1 MIWSHSRP
9 YLCASESIQD
19 RAGNRSTTIAC
30 GAHRRASACGV
41 VNSAGEP
48 GCVITLTEREDLNLW
63 AVWSHTECKERSR
76 CRRRQVVRFSGC
88 EGPSTYPDGQSG
100 WLAGLRLTW
109 AHRTKQCPT
118 ACLGRALVKPLRPT
132 PQSAGLARPGLP
144 FYEKKVEYEVLSCRS
159 LPSHPGSKFL
169 CRSTYTVIGH
179 DWGPNNP
186 LRRGE
191 LVEKRDVLERTISV
205 LIAFPIVVTE
215 ARTQTRYSQHMML
228 KLSGRPTETYVSSL
242 HPSLAP
248 SGCS

>member
-1 MIWSHSRP
+1 M
-9 YLCASESIQD
+9 
-19 RAGNRSTTIAC
+19 
-30 GAHRRASACGV
+30 
-41 VNSAGEP
+41 
-48 GCVITLTEREDLNLW
+48 
-63 AVWSHTECKERSR
+63 
-76 CRRRQVVRFSGC
+76 VRFSGC

-242 HPSLAP
+242 HPFVSSLWLLMSSRDAACLGDQSDLIWRYP
-248 SGCS
+248 FPTPRGIRDAAGRSSPCSCSSPVGS